1 MKFFSLPV
9 VHFNVLLINSLQV
22 VYGTGVSKYNQY
34 LICELMHF
42 PDPFKYLYS
51 FPKYFYWHFNTN
63 TSLLDH
69 PSFSWEREKIE
80 GVGPLLLVA
89 EGVVWCRVQEC

>member
-1 MKFFSLPV
+1 MKFVSLPV

-42 PDPFKYLYS
+42 PDPIEYLYFFS
-51 FPKYFYWHFNTN
+51 EVFFIG
-63 TSLLDH
+63 TSI
-69 PSFSWEREKIE
+69 PI
-80 GVGPLLLVA
+80 
-89 EGVVWCRVQEC
+89 RV